1 MFPSSSKSKE
11 PLLYDVRI
19 KGTDHGVILLKGST
33 SEAPSVLLSGT
44 IVLSVQEPIQ
54 IKNLSLRLYGKIRL
68 NIPTQYKTSKG
79 MIQRYSKYERRI
91 YEHVWDNFNVENYL
105 QNLYDNYG
113 RKTSI
118 ASKSSGNLSSL
129 PRKARSSTASLIS
142 LAGQS
147 SSHYHTLVKGN
158 YEFPF
163 SAILPGSIPESVE
176 GLPNASVVYK
186 LEATIE
192 RNKFYTD
199 LICRKHLRVVRT
211 LAPDALELS
220 ETVAV
225 DNTWPK
231 KVEYSIS
238 IPEKAIAIGSAT
250 PIHILII
257 PLLKGLKLGPI
268 KIQMVEHYQYC
279 GTFGS
284 VTSQERTVNK
294 MRIKDPLNHMNE
306 DENDTRGAND
316 EDFEFQDRWE
326 VDTTFHIPASLSKCT
341 QDCTLLNSIK
351 VRHKV
356 KFVISLV
363 NPDGH
368 VSELRAS
375 LPVQLFISP
384 FVALGVRS
392 SDGAFSSAGSS
403 STDISGLAHNQKG
416 KSNEENDSDDEVI
429 FARSASELEVPAM
442 SNSASATASM
452 SKLMSPPNYGNH
464 IYDRLWNDVSI
475 GDTPPMSGAQTPS
488 EDFREGSVLD
498 NDHNFSELQMN
509 LRRLRL
515 EREYGGS
522 TTSILV
528 TAPVEESSSADANN
542 GLLAQ
547 PIAANGFPNAG
558 DPMRDSNSPLLT
570 PNSLQLATE
579 DPSVQQGALS
589 PLNKEWE
596 IGTLSRVPS
605 YDKAM
610 KSDIIGEDLP
620 PLYPASSKSGSGAHN
635 LERPQIVHHKSSP
648 YFSNT
653 SNVQRSSVGL
663 GRSNNSSSTSLN
675 FLPDNENSDNAPNPS
690 TSSNSTKGQTA
701 NRYFSFGMTPAGSDN
716 GSSTS
721 LHIQRNSHKGAL
733 GGKSSS
739 FSNLV
744 GLLSKKD
751 KK

>member
-79 MIQRYSKYERRI
+79 MVQRYTKYERRI

-105 QNLYDNYG
+105 QNLYNNYG

-118 ASKSSGNLSSL
+118 ASKSSGNISSL
-129 PRKARSSTASLIS
+129 PRKARSSTTSLIS

-192 RNKFYTD
+192 RNKFHTD

-279 GTFGS
+279 GTFGA

-306 DENDTRGAND
+306 DENGTSDVN
-316 EDFEFQDRWE
+316 EDCEFQDRWE

-351 VRHKV
+351 VRHKM
-356 KFVISLV
+356 KFIISLV

-403 STDISGLAHNQKG
+403 TTDINGLAHDQKG
-416 KSNEENDSDDEVI
+416 NHKEENDSDDEVI
-429 FARSASELEVPAM
+429 FARSASELEIPSM
-442 SNSASATASM
+442 SNSVSATASM

-475 GDTPPMSGAQTPS
+475 GETPPMSGAQTPS
-488 EDFREGSVLD
+488 GEFREGSVLD

-515 EREYGGS
+515 EREYGS
-522 TTSILV
+522 TSSIPAIAIEQ
-528 TAPVEESSSADANN
+528 TCSPDASN

-547 PIAANGFPNAG
+547 PIAANDFPDANG
-558 DPMRDSNSPLLT
+558 SMRDSNCLLLT
-570 PNSLQLATE
+570 PNSSQPPTE
-579 DPSVQQGALS
+579 DPAVQQGAQS

-610 KSDIIGEDLP
+610 KSDIIGDDLP
-620 PLYPASSKSGSGAHN
+620 PLYPASSNGGSGTHD
-635 LERPQIVHHKSSP
+635 LERPQIVHHRSSP
-648 YFSNT
+648 YLSSTN
-653 SNVQRSSVGL
+653 NIRRSSVGL

-675 FLPDNENSDNAPNPS
+675 FLPDNENSDNAPNTS
-690 TSSNSTKGQTA
+690 TSSNSSKGQTA

-716 GSSTS
+716 NSTTS
-721 LHIQRNSHKGAL
+721 LHMQRNSHKSTL
-733 GGKSSS
+733 GGKSGS
-739 FSNLV
+739 FSSLV

>member
-113 RKTSI
+113 RRTSI
-118 ASKSSGNLSSL
+118 ASKSSGNISSL
-129 PRKARSSTASLIS
+129 PRRARSSTTSLIS

-192 RNKFYTD
+192 RNKFHTD

-225 DNTWPK
+225 DNTWPN

-238 IPEKAIAIGSAT
+238 IPEKAIAIGSST

-279 GTFGS
+279 GAFGS

-294 MRIKDPLNHMNE
+294 MRIKDPLNHMNQ
-306 DENDTRGAND
+306 DENEVSDEN
-316 EDFEFQDRWE
+316 EDFQFQDRWE

-403 STDISGLAHNQKG
+403 TTDISGMAHNQKR
-416 KSNEENDSDDEVI
+416 NNNENDSDDEII
-429 FARSASELEVPAM
+429 FARSASELDVSSM
-442 SNSASATASM
+442 GNNASATASM

-475 GDTPPMSGAQTPS
+475 GETPPMSGAQTPS
-488 EDFREGSVLD
+488 GDFREGSVLD

-515 EREYGGS
+515 EREYGS
-522 TTSILV
+522 TSSIPLI
-528 TAPVEESSSADANN
+528 APIEQSSSADASN

-547 PIAANGFPNAG
+547 PIPAHDLPNGSG
-558 DPMRDSNSPLLT
+558 SIRDSNSPLLT
-570 PNSLQLATE
+570 PNYLQLPTE
-579 DPSVQQGALS
+579 DPLVQQGAQS

-620 PLYPASSKSGSGAHN
+620 PLYPASSNNGSGAPD
-635 LERPQIVHHKSSP
+635 LERPQIVHHKSSQ

-653 SNVQRSSVGL
+653 NNVRRSSVGL

-675 FLPDNENSDNAPNPS
+675 FLPDNENNDIAPNPS
-690 TSSNSTKGQTA
+690 TSSNTSKGQTA
-701 NRYFSFGMTPAGSDN
+701 NRYFSFGMTPAGSEN

-721 LHIQRNSHKGAL
+721 LHMQRNSHKGTL

-744 GLLSKKD
+744 GLISKKD